1 MKTLRLTLLSLLV
14 LSTAPVMADEGS
26 LMSDEMKNYVAYGAI
41 VIMLLLFVVTML
53 VLLRTFKVLS
63 KILIGTQP
71 PEAAQIA
78 EAPLEMKVEKSK
90 NSVINKLLSLK
101 PLSEEKDLIIEHD
114 YDGIHELDNPTPAWF
129 MVLFYATIV
138 FAVGY
143 MMVYHVFGIGQLQDQ
158 EYVTEMA
165 IAEKEKAAYLAKSAD
180 RVDETTV
187 KLSTDQGVI
196 TAGQEIFVKNCAPCH
211 GEKGQGVVGP
221 NLTDDYWLHGGK
233 INDVFKT
240 IKYGIQAKGMPNW
253 DKQLSPKQI
262 ADVASYI
269 ESIHGTNPPGAK
281 QPEGEKMSEGQTAM
295 LAE

>member
-71 PEAAQIA
+71 AEAAQTA
-78 EAPLEMKVEKSK
+78 EALVEVKVEKPK

>member
-1 MKTLRLTLLSLLV
+1 MKILRLTFLSLFL

-26 LMSDEMKNYVAYGAI
+26 LMSGETQDYIAYGAI
-41 VIMLLLFVVTML
+41 ILMLLLFVVTML

-63 KILIGTQP
+63 RLLIGK
-71 PEAAQIA
+71 
-78 EAPLEMKVEKSK
+78 EAPEIAVDVQHATVPVAKPK
-90 NSVINKLLSLK
+90 NTVINKLLSLK

-114 YDGIHELDNPTPAWF
+114 YDGIQELDNPTPAWF

-143 MMVYHVFGIGQLQDQ
+143 LMVYHALGIGQLQDQ
-158 EYVTEMA
+158 EYVTEMK
-165 IAEKEKAAYLAKSAD
+165 IAEKEKEAFLAKSAD
-180 RVDETTV
+180 RVDENTV
-187 KLSTDQGVI
+187 KLSTDPGVI
-196 TAGQEIFVKNCAPCH
+196 GAGQEIFVKNCSPCH
-211 GEKGQGVVGP
+211 GDKGQGVVGP

-233 INDVFKT
+233 INEVFKT

-281 QPEGEKMSEGQTAM
+281 QPEGEKMNDEKTA
-295 LAE
+295 ANIE